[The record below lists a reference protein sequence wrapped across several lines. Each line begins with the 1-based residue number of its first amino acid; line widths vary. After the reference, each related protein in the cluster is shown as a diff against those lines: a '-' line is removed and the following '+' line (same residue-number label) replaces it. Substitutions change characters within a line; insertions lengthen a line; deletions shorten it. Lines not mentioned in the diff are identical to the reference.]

1 MFVLV
6 GHHSLSSVLPDS
18 VRVCA
23 PFSASGTCRR
33 NQANIYDR
41 SRTVTSTPI
50 NIPTRSK
57 LVSNLT
63 LLTLTLA
70 IALATACG
78 SSWGEGGDPAAIVAD
93 IAHELEIYDISAYLA
108 QDIPDDQRARFEEVQ
123 AQFERY
129 GIDFADVN
137 TFAKAIVGCCD
148 YNSTTLLQG
157 ARLYVLDGN
166 IDLDLLRSKLEEEL
180 FESSE
185 ASGYELWESRGL
197 REDFL
202 LLNRVAVGII
212 ADKGYV
218 VVGDTDGVK
227 EVLHNLNGRGSSEES
242 AMRQALDR
250 LGDGWRASGLVSAQT
265 YNTANTHCA
274 PGIRYNQF
282 CQSTAY
288 YTTYAGDTLK
298 TVIVAMYASDGQALS
313 ESEVLERN
321 LENTDIYEPVDV
333 EVVDVKVDGLVVEA
347 TVEHEDPLRR
357 KVSSLF

>member
-1 MFVLV
+1 M
-6 GHHSLSSVLPDS
+6 
-18 VRVCA
+18 
-23 PFSASGTCRR
+23 
-33 NQANIYDR
+33 
-41 SRTVTSTPI
+41 TSTPI

-63 LLTLTLA
+63 LLTLALG
-70 IALATACG
+70 IALTTACG
-78 SSWGEGGDPAAIVAD
+78 SSWGEGGDPAEIIAD
-93 IAHELEIYDISAYLA
+93 IAHELEIYDIGAYLA
-108 QDIPDDQRARFEEVQ
+108 QDIPDDQRARFEDVQ
-123 AQFERY
+123 AQFARY

-148 YNSTTLLQG
+148 YSNTTLLQG

-212 ADKGYV
+212 TDKGYV
-218 VVGDTDGVK
+218 VMGDTDGVK
-227 EVLHNLNGRGSSEES
+227 ETLHNLKSGGSSEES

-282 CQSTAY
+282 CQSTSY
-288 YTTYAGDTLK
+288 YTTYAGGALK
-298 TVIVAMYASDGQALS
+298 TVIVTMYASEQQALS

-321 LENTDIYEPVDV
+321 LENTEIYEPIDV
-333 EVVDVKVDGLVVEA
+333 KITDVKVDGLVVEA
-347 TVEHEDPLRR
+347 TVEHEAPLRR